1 MNSFTEEN
9 YLKAIYKLLEVHSG
23 PVTTNAIAEVLRT
36 KAASVTDMLKKLSGK
51 KLIHYRRYYGVSLT
65 AGGRKVAVNVIR
77 KHRLWELF
85 LVEKLHFRWDEV
97 HEIAE
102 QLEHISSEELT
113 YRLDRFLGYPKFD
126 PHGDPIPD
134 RKGRIIQPRV
144 FPLSEMER
152 KSSCVMSGVV
162 DHSPAFL
169 HFLDN
174 TGLGPGDELRVE
186 DIIEYDRS
194 MQLILD
200 RKKKIHLSHD
210 AAKNILVRKK

>member
-9 YLKAIYKLLEVHSG
+9 YLKAIYKLLEGNHG
-23 PVTTNAIAEVLRT
+23 PVTTNALAEALLTR
-36 KAASVTDMLKKLSGK
+36 AASVTDMLKKLSGK

-65 AGGRKVAVNVIR
+65 AAGRKVAVNVIR

-102 QLEHISSEELT
+102 QLEHIISEELT

-134 RKGRIIQPRV
+134 RNGRIVQPRV
-144 FPLSEMER
+144 FLLSEMER
-152 KSSCVMSGVV
+152 KSYCVISGVA

-169 HFLDN
+169 HFLDK
-174 TGLGPGDELRVE
+174 TGLGPGDELKVE

-194 MQLILD
+194 MQLVLG
-200 RKKKIHLSHD
+200 RKKKIHLSYE